1 MLKSKKAK
9 IALFSGL
16 GVAAVALVGGAL
28 LYSGV
33 MGGSTVGDETMPTSL
48 SYQVVQEGSI
58 ASSTLLTGVVS
69 AAEEQYVYYDPS
81 KGDISEILVEPGSQV
96 EAGTALLRYDST
108 ELQSALDS
116 AVRARD
122 KVGRQI
128 DELQR
133 NYQTVTVPADATTG
147 EETQSTSQQSY
158 DSQLAD
164 LNDAYADAQAAV
176 DKAYIAVLEATV
188 TSTVSGTVVEVNK
201 SVSKN
206 ATGSQTVIHI
216 VNQASLQVKGN
227 LTEYDL
233 ANIATDQAVK
243 LTTKVYPDQT
253 WDGKISYISNYP
265 ATDQE
270 ASAVAGATSGTG
282 AKYPF
287 KVAITS
293 EVGDLKQGFTVNI
306 EVVNTSK
313 NILVPVTAV
322 VYEEDKTFVW
332 TIVDGKAK
340 KVEVTLGNADA
351 INQEV
356 QTGLAVGDHVIS
368 YPTLDLEDGKEVEA
382 YEEPAK
388 LTNIIKSYRNGD
400 QELRVLKD
408 IDLEVEEGEF
418 LAIMGPSGSGKS
430 TLMNIIGLLDRSSSG
445 NYWLEGEEVSQLSEK
460 KLASVRNDQ
469 IGFVFQQFF
478 LLSKLNA
485 LQNVEL
491 PLIYAGVPSAKRKKL
506 AKQYLEKV
514 ELAER
519 MTHLPSELSGG
530 QKQRV
535 AIARALVNTPAIILA
550 DEPTGALDTKT
561 GQQIME
567 LLIELNNEGKTIIM
581 VTHEPEIAAYAK
593 RTIVLRDGVI
603 TEDRRREEI

>member
-133 NYQTVTVPADATTG
+133 NYQTVTVPADASTG

-216 VNQASLQVKGN
+216 VNQASLQ
-227 LTEYDL
+227 
-233 ANIATDQAVK
+233 
-243 LTTKVYPDQT
+243 
-253 WDGKISYISNYP
+253 
-265 ATDQE
+265 
-270 ASAVAGATSGTG
+270 
-282 AKYPF
+282 
-287 KVAITS
+287 
-293 EVGDLKQGFTVNI
+293 
-306 EVVNTSK
+306 
-313 NILVPVTAV
+313 
-322 VYEEDKTFVW
+322 
-332 TIVDGKAK
+332 
-340 KVEVTLGNADA
+340 
-351 INQEV
+351 
-356 QTGLAVGDHVIS
+356 
-368 YPTLDLEDGKEVEA
+368 
-382 YEEPAK
+382 
-388 LTNIIKSYRNGD
+388 
-400 QELRVLKD
+400 
-408 IDLEVEEGEF
+408 
-418 LAIMGPSGSGKS
+418 
-430 TLMNIIGLLDRSSSG
+430 
-445 NYWLEGEEVSQLSEK
+445 
-460 KLASVRNDQ
+460 
-469 IGFVFQQFF
+469 
-478 LLSKLNA
+478 
-485 LQNVEL
+485 
-491 PLIYAGVPSAKRKKL
+491 
-506 AKQYLEKV
+506 
-514 ELAER
+514 
-519 MTHLPSELSGG
+519 
-530 QKQRV
+530 
-535 AIARALVNTPAIILA
+535 
-550 DEPTGALDTKT
+550 
-561 GQQIME
+561 
-567 LLIELNNEGKTIIM
+567 
-581 VTHEPEIAAYAK
+581 
-593 RTIVLRDGVI
+593 
-603 TEDRRREEI
+603 

>member
-28 LYSGV
+28 LFSGV
-33 MGGSTVGDETMPTSL
+33 MGGSTVSEETMPTSL

-108 ELQSALDS
+108 ELQSALDT

-128 DELQR
+128 DELQQ

-147 EETQSTSQQSY
+147 EDTQSTSQQSY

-176 DKAYIAVLEATV
+176 DKAYTAVLETTV

-270 ASAVAGATSGTG
+270 ASAVAGATSGTS

-287 KVAITS
+287 KVALTS

-351 INQEV
+351 TNQEV
-356 QTGLAVGDHVIS
+356 KTGLAVGDHVIS

-382 YEEPAK
+382 YEEPA
-388 LTNIIKSYRNGD
+388 N
-400 QELRVLKD
+400 
-408 IDLEVEEGEF
+408 
-418 LAIMGPSGSGKS
+418 
-430 TLMNIIGLLDRSSSG
+430 
-445 NYWLEGEEVSQLSEK
+445 
-460 KLASVRNDQ
+460 
-469 IGFVFQQFF
+469 
-478 LLSKLNA
+478 
-485 LQNVEL
+485 
-491 PLIYAGVPSAKRKKL
+491 
-506 AKQYLEKV
+506 
-514 ELAER
+514 
-519 MTHLPSELSGG
+519 
-530 QKQRV
+530 
-535 AIARALVNTPAIILA
+535 
-550 DEPTGALDTKT
+550 
-561 GQQIME
+561 
-567 LLIELNNEGKTIIM
+567 
-581 VTHEPEIAAYAK
+581 
-593 RTIVLRDGVI
+593 
-603 TEDRRREEI
+603 

>member
-28 LYSGV
+28 LFSGG
-33 MGGSTVGDETMPTSL
+33 MGGSTVSEETMPTSL

-108 ELQSALDS
+108 ELQSALDT

-128 DELQR
+128 DELQQ
-133 NYQTVTVPADATTG
+133 NYQTVTIPADATTG
-147 EETQSTSQQSY
+147 EDTQSTSQQSY

-176 DKAYIAVLEATV
+176 DKAYTAVLEATV

-216 VNQASLQVKGN
+216 VNQTSLEVKGN

-270 ASAVAGATSGTG
+270 ASAVAGATNGTS

-287 KVAITS
+287 KVALTS

-351 INQEV
+351 TNQEV
-356 QTGLAVGDHVIS
+356 KTGLAVGDHVIS

-382 YEEPAK
+382 YEEPA
-388 LTNIIKSYRNGD
+388 N
-400 QELRVLKD
+400 
-408 IDLEVEEGEF
+408 
-418 LAIMGPSGSGKS
+418 
-430 TLMNIIGLLDRSSSG
+430 
-445 NYWLEGEEVSQLSEK
+445 
-460 KLASVRNDQ
+460 
-469 IGFVFQQFF
+469 
-478 LLSKLNA
+478 
-485 LQNVEL
+485 
-491 PLIYAGVPSAKRKKL
+491 
-506 AKQYLEKV
+506 
-514 ELAER
+514 
-519 MTHLPSELSGG
+519 
-530 QKQRV
+530 
-535 AIARALVNTPAIILA
+535 
-550 DEPTGALDTKT
+550 
-561 GQQIME
+561 
-567 LLIELNNEGKTIIM
+567 
-581 VTHEPEIAAYAK
+581 
-593 RTIVLRDGVI
+593 
-603 TEDRRREEI
+603 

>member
-28 LYSGV
+28 LFSGV
-33 MGGSTVGDETMPTSL
+33 MGGSTVSEETMPTSL

-108 ELQSALDS
+108 ELQSALDT

-128 DELQR
+128 DELQQ

-147 EETQSTSQQSY
+147 EDTQSTSQQSY

-176 DKAYIAVLEATV
+176 DKAYTAVLEATV

-216 VNQASLQVKGN
+216 VNQTSLEVKGN

-270 ASAVAGATSGTG
+270 ASAVAGATSGAS

-287 KVAITS
+287 KVALTS

-351 INQEV
+351 TNQEV
-356 QTGLAVGDHVIS
+356 KTGLAVGDHVIS

-382 YEEPAK
+382 YEEPA
-388 LTNIIKSYRNGD
+388 N
-400 QELRVLKD
+400 
-408 IDLEVEEGEF
+408 
-418 LAIMGPSGSGKS
+418 
-430 TLMNIIGLLDRSSSG
+430 
-445 NYWLEGEEVSQLSEK
+445 
-460 KLASVRNDQ
+460 
-469 IGFVFQQFF
+469 
-478 LLSKLNA
+478 
-485 LQNVEL
+485 
-491 PLIYAGVPSAKRKKL
+491 
-506 AKQYLEKV
+506 
-514 ELAER
+514 
-519 MTHLPSELSGG
+519 
-530 QKQRV
+530 
-535 AIARALVNTPAIILA
+535 
-550 DEPTGALDTKT
+550 
-561 GQQIME
+561 
-567 LLIELNNEGKTIIM
+567 
-581 VTHEPEIAAYAK
+581 
-593 RTIVLRDGVI
+593 
-603 TEDRRREEI
+603 

>member
-147 EETQSTSQQSY
+147 EDTQSTSQQSY

-176 DKAYIAVLEATV
+176 DKAYTAVLEATV

-216 VNQASLQVKGN
+216 VNQSSLQVKGN

-270 ASAVAGATSGTG
+270 ASAVAGATRGTG

-293 EVGDLKQGFTVNI
+293 EVGDLKLGFTVNI

-313 NILVPVTAV
+313 NILVPVAAV

-332 TIVDGKAK
+332 TIADGKAK

-356 QTGLAVGDHVIS
+356 QTGLAVGDYVIS
-368 YPTLDLEDGKEVEA
+368 NPTLDLEDGKEVEA
-382 YEEPAK
+382 YEEPA
-388 LTNIIKSYRNGD
+388 N
-400 QELRVLKD
+400 
-408 IDLEVEEGEF
+408 
-418 LAIMGPSGSGKS
+418 
-430 TLMNIIGLLDRSSSG
+430 
-445 NYWLEGEEVSQLSEK
+445 
-460 KLASVRNDQ
+460 
-469 IGFVFQQFF
+469 
-478 LLSKLNA
+478 
-485 LQNVEL
+485 
-491 PLIYAGVPSAKRKKL
+491 
-506 AKQYLEKV
+506 
-514 ELAER
+514 
-519 MTHLPSELSGG
+519 
-530 QKQRV
+530 
-535 AIARALVNTPAIILA
+535 
-550 DEPTGALDTKT
+550 
-561 GQQIME
+561 
-567 LLIELNNEGKTIIM
+567 
-581 VTHEPEIAAYAK
+581 
-593 RTIVLRDGVI
+593 
-603 TEDRRREEI
+603 

>member
-270 ASAVAGATSGTG
+270 ANAVAGATSGTG

-356 QTGLAVGDHVIS
+356 QTGLAVGEHVIS

-382 YEEPAK
+382 YEEPA
-388 LTNIIKSYRNGD
+388 N
-400 QELRVLKD
+400 
-408 IDLEVEEGEF
+408 
-418 LAIMGPSGSGKS
+418 
-430 TLMNIIGLLDRSSSG
+430 
-445 NYWLEGEEVSQLSEK
+445 
-460 KLASVRNDQ
+460 
-469 IGFVFQQFF
+469 
-478 LLSKLNA
+478 
-485 LQNVEL
+485 
-491 PLIYAGVPSAKRKKL
+491 
-506 AKQYLEKV
+506 
-514 ELAER
+514 
-519 MTHLPSELSGG
+519 
-530 QKQRV
+530 
-535 AIARALVNTPAIILA
+535 
-550 DEPTGALDTKT
+550 
-561 GQQIME
+561 
-567 LLIELNNEGKTIIM
+567 
-581 VTHEPEIAAYAK
+581 
-593 RTIVLRDGVI
+593 
-603 TEDRRREEI
+603 

>member
-33 MGGSTVGDETMPTSL
+33 MGGSTVSDETMPTSL

-108 ELQSALDS
+108 ELQSALDT

-147 EETQSTSQQSY
+147 EDTQSTSQQSY

-176 DKAYIAVLEATV
+176 DKAYTAVLEATV

-270 ASAVAGATSGTG
+270 ASAVAGATSGTS

-287 KVAITS
+287 KVALTS

-382 YEEPAK
+382 YEEPA
-388 LTNIIKSYRNGD
+388 N
-400 QELRVLKD
+400 
-408 IDLEVEEGEF
+408 
-418 LAIMGPSGSGKS
+418 
-430 TLMNIIGLLDRSSSG
+430 
-445 NYWLEGEEVSQLSEK
+445 
-460 KLASVRNDQ
+460 
-469 IGFVFQQFF
+469 
-478 LLSKLNA
+478 
-485 LQNVEL
+485 
-491 PLIYAGVPSAKRKKL
+491 
-506 AKQYLEKV
+506 
-514 ELAER
+514 
-519 MTHLPSELSGG
+519 
-530 QKQRV
+530 
-535 AIARALVNTPAIILA
+535 
-550 DEPTGALDTKT
+550 
-561 GQQIME
+561 
-567 LLIELNNEGKTIIM
+567 
-581 VTHEPEIAAYAK
+581 
-593 RTIVLRDGVI
+593 
-603 TEDRRREEI
+603 

>member
-270 ASAVAGATSGTG
+270 ANAVAGATSGTG

-356 QTGLAVGDHVIS
+356 KTGLAVGDYVIS
-368 YPTLDLEDGKEVEA
+368 NPTLDLEDGKEVEA
-382 YEEPAK
+382 YEEPA
-388 LTNIIKSYRNGD
+388 N
-400 QELRVLKD
+400 
-408 IDLEVEEGEF
+408 
-418 LAIMGPSGSGKS
+418 
-430 TLMNIIGLLDRSSSG
+430 
-445 NYWLEGEEVSQLSEK
+445 
-460 KLASVRNDQ
+460 
-469 IGFVFQQFF
+469 
-478 LLSKLNA
+478 
-485 LQNVEL
+485 
-491 PLIYAGVPSAKRKKL
+491 
-506 AKQYLEKV
+506 
-514 ELAER
+514 
-519 MTHLPSELSGG
+519 
-530 QKQRV
+530 
-535 AIARALVNTPAIILA
+535 
-550 DEPTGALDTKT
+550 
-561 GQQIME
+561 
-567 LLIELNNEGKTIIM
+567 
-581 VTHEPEIAAYAK
+581 
-593 RTIVLRDGVI
+593 
-603 TEDRRREEI
+603 

>member
-69 AAEEQYVYYDPS
+69 AAEEQYVYNDPS

-147 EETQSTSQQSY
+147 EDTQSTSQQSY

-382 YEEPAK
+382 YEEPA
-388 LTNIIKSYRNGD
+388 N
-400 QELRVLKD
+400 
-408 IDLEVEEGEF
+408 
-418 LAIMGPSGSGKS
+418 
-430 TLMNIIGLLDRSSSG
+430 
-445 NYWLEGEEVSQLSEK
+445 
-460 KLASVRNDQ
+460 
-469 IGFVFQQFF
+469 
-478 LLSKLNA
+478 
-485 LQNVEL
+485 
-491 PLIYAGVPSAKRKKL
+491 
-506 AKQYLEKV
+506 
-514 ELAER
+514 
-519 MTHLPSELSGG
+519 
-530 QKQRV
+530 
-535 AIARALVNTPAIILA
+535 
-550 DEPTGALDTKT
+550 
-561 GQQIME
+561 
-567 LLIELNNEGKTIIM
+567 
-581 VTHEPEIAAYAK
+581 
-593 RTIVLRDGVI
+593 
-603 TEDRRREEI
+603 